1 VKRDVLLVAPL
12 HAGTQAELEATYA
25 VHRLWTAADR
35 DALLATVASR
45 VEICVTTGGAGAARA
60 LIERLP
66 NLKLIACFG
75 VGVDAIDLAAARER
89 SIAVT
94 NTPDVLTDDVADLA
108 LALILDAMR
117 GVSAGDRYVR
127 AGRWLQGAFPLQ
139 ARMSGK
145 RLGVVGMGRI
155 GRAIAR
161 RAAAFDMQIAWHGP
175 RGKDLPY
182 RYEPD
187 LVALARSVDVLVAA
201 CPGGEAT
208 RGLISRRV
216 LEAVG
221 PRGYFV
227 NVARGSVV
235 DEAALVDLLAARQL
249 GGAGLAVF
257 VDEPNVPA
265 RLLELDNV
273 VLQPHVASATE
284 ETRTAMGRVVLDNVG
299 AFVAGRP
306 LRTPVQ

>member
-235 DEAALVDLLAARQL
+235 DEAALVELLAARQL
-249 GGAGLAVF
+249 GGAGLDVF

>member
-1 VKRDVLLVAPL
+1 MKRDVLLVAPL

-155 GRAIAR
+155 GQAIAR

-235 DEAALVDLLAARQL
+235 DEAALVELLAARQL
-249 GGAGLAVF
+249 GGAGLDVF

-306 LRTPVQ
+306 LLTPVQ